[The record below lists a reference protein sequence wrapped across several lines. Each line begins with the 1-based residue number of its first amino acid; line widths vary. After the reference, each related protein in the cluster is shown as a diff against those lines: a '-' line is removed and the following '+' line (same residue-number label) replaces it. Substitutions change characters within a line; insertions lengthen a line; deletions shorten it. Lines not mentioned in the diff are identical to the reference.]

1 MTDASSTWCDLPRTQ
16 PLLVSHSANPEIT
29 CKEKRG
35 DVAVVTYDDLTRR
48 PVLCFFGGRNVVGV
62 TAREPTVEL
71 PSPC

>member
-1 MTDASSTWCDLPRTQ
+1 MHRRHGVTSRSP
-16 PLLVSHSANPEIT
+16 SHFLSLIPQNPKIRY
-29 CKEKRG
+29 KGKRG
-35 DVAVVTYDDLTRR
+35 DVADVTYDDLIRR